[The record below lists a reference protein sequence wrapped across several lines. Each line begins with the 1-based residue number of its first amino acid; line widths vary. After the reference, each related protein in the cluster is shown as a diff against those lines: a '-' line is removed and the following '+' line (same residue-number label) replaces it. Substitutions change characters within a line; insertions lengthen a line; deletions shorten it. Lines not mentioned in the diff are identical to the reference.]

1 MFNRQFPG
9 ANNDNKS
16 NITTNTKRLQH
27 VTNKKHKSTHKLSFH
42 TGIISSRYSQSS
54 VIFQGPGQGFQCV
67 ANCILSLIY
76 HTHKNSTSWACSDIK
91 NILHSGN
98 ILYNSTGKVTTL
110 LVSDLPKY
118 IKLYNFIY
126 HIQELNSV
134 IGDIFVDNESFN
146 SIAFSQ
152 LEHVIVKHKYL
163 ILVIGDSALSIIYNN
178 TSFYVFDPHKRN
190 TYGLPDSN
198 GGAIVLKFNCFKQ
211 LCLYIH
217 ELSKS
222 LSSTHYEL
230 TPVIITKYK
239 QIRSDQK
246 ANTNTS
252 PEMKISCNVKQ
263 GTSSGK
269 NSSQTVKIKD
279 KTNEKKPY
287 LEQNISNHQ
296 LDKSD
301 QKANTNTSPEM
312 KISHN
317 AEQATPSEK
326 ISSQTVE
333 IKDKTN
339 KKNPYLEQNIS
350 NHKLDR
356 SDQKQ
361 NTKTSTEIKIC
372 HNVEQDTSPE
382 FALYTNKRKFEE
394 RNNNFT
400 NKRFRNDPNNTP
412 ETIQSNLIKR
422 KINHEI
428 DRSHKK
434 QKVDND
440 NISNTSTTNINDAC
454 KLNQNTNK
462 IKNVQV
468 KLTDV
473 MTLIHKQKNQKAY
486 KIAQK
491 DNEICKKYGHN
502 LKICLLRIDDINK
515 TLQILINRVNSDK
528 TNPILIQRN
537 NSKKK
542 NHVHNETGKISNN
555 EKQKYGKNLD
565 DSIKIFNN
573 LISEGPIYVCSVC
586 QQTQFKDKVN
596 DINRLKKNK
605 YTNLL
610 NQCKTNYKSVNNQ
623 EYICHTCKDYI
634 YKGKIPKLSI
644 KNGCG
649 FPHKPDELNLFNLEE
664 RFISPVMAFML
675 IHQLLPGGQLS
686 LSGSICHLPIEIGKI
701 INTLPRTFDQYETIS
716 VKLKRRLCYKNTVF
730 NENVRPHKIIA
741 ALQYLLKTSQLY
753 KENNIN
759 INPEWL
765 EHFTQQNKSTSLNT
779 EQQYENKQSEN
790 NIDSSDEEITNE
802 EQPNAPSV
810 NTLLAENTI
819 DPNKNIL
826 CIAPAEGQK
835 PIFTDADTE
844 YLCFPTIFCGKRR
857 NNNKYHKL
865 TKREIFKYEMRSVD
879 RRVSTNIPNIFWK
892 TKHKQINQIHQQVSF
907 ALRRNQT
914 KGKKITAKTLLNKDT
929 REKIV
934 KYDDG
939 YRIFKNIRS
948 SPPYFE
954 HKRKDLMA
962 MIRQLG
968 IPTLFISLSA
978 ADTKW
983 LELLQSIYKLT
994 NKKNIT
1000 HEQLEKMPWNE
1011 KCNLISKDPGTCA
1024 LYFNH
1029 RVKKFI
1035 KHILKSPYSPF
1046 GKLLNFFYRVEFQ
1059 HRGSPHIHGLLWIE
1073 NAPHYEKDN
1082 DNEII
1087 KYVDSII
1094 SCATNKENKKY
1105 IDLQLHKH
1113 SKTCIK
1119 KKNNK
1124 KQCRFGAPWPPL
1136 NTTQIL
1142 YPLDE
1147 HHLQNKELYSK
1158 LYNDINKFIQLKY
1171 KNKEFINFDQ
1181 ILNELNMSYET
1192 YILALR
1198 STINKKKIFL
1208 KRSLEEIYINSYM
1221 SHLIHVWKANH
1232 DIQYVL
1238 DPYSCVVYICDY
1250 LMKNNKGMSKLLENA
1265 AKEAKEGNMDLKQ
1278 SVRHIG
1284 NKFLNCSEMSEQ
1296 ECAYSLLELP
1306 ITQSSIKVEFINTS
1320 EIHNRVFIAKPDYML
1335 QKMDPDSEEIKQ
1347 QNNVDKYAQ
1356 RPHVLKQ
1363 ICLADFVALTDTVYS
1378 NNPIVSDDE
1387 MSVNENS
1394 SDEENED
1401 ITKQSSHTH
1410 NFNQLFPIKIKNKT
1424 IKLRKH
1430 RKVIRFV
1437 NYKYKVDPEN
1447 YCREKLLLYI
1457 PWQQNELKILE
1468 KFKTYIDAY
1477 NHFQKQ
1483 IHEKMKIYE
1492 PAAQIIEHALLEYEE
1507 HPDKFIPNSSS
1518 TIEDNINSI
1527 IPETDVI
1534 DDSYKFLIPDD
1545 NTEMNNYDLQQDLKI
1560 QKYNYIDSIQTK
1572 PNILDN
1578 TELIKLIN
1586 SLNCKQ
1592 YEFFLY
1598 IMQQQLHNEDQQ
1610 TLVCLHGGAGT
1621 GKSYALKAIYQ
1632 GLNKILNQKPGQQTN
1647 DLTTLLIAPTGKAA
1661 HNIKGHTIHA
1671 AFHVPANQSL
1681 MNYSKLSWDNLNSY
1695 RSKYL
1700 NLKWIICDEIS
1711 MVSNYMLKFIHLR
1724 LQEIKSNNLP
1734 FGGVNVITVGDLYQ
1748 LKPVMGQFV
1757 FEDYRN
1763 NYGPLA
1769 TNLWTEHFKIY
1780 ELTEIMRQKDD
1791 KKFAQLLNRLRIGA
1805 HTKNDIKI
1813 LKSTKT
1819 KNKHLKNKNS
1829 IPHFYP
1835 TLQQVHLHNEKVTKN
1850 PNNFCIKSICSDIL
1864 PASISKILETNINA
1878 AISKRKITHT
1888 GGLPQDVTLITN
1900 EQYDLISNIDVED
1913 GLINGAQCIIKYIQ
1927 TTQKNDDIFPYIV
1940 WAEFENK
1947 DIGTNF
1953 RKKYAYLYST
1963 QTNRQWT
1970 PIIKIKRT
1978 FIVKDHWV
1986 HRIQFPLRQAAARSI
2001 HVSQSSTYPEIYVD
2015 LEALSTP
2022 PKPFWEH
2029 MHYVAFSRVT
2039 SIAGLY
2045 IESINEKNISVSMK
2059 VSDYL
2064 KNALQNNKLQT
2075 NIQFSNKDTLNILL
2089 NNSRSFKKH
2098 FNAIQHNKLILQQH
2112 INIFLES
2119 KLCKHDKS
2127 IDYIIDDYM
2136 IVRADQKNNLTPT
2149 YGIISYLKNEI
2160 EIHKIQ
2166 YMSTETID
2174 TLYINITFKSK
2185 TISIFSIYNSPKN
2198 SYLQIE
2204 KHLIQ
2209 LLDKEI
2215 ITSNN
2220 LIVLGD
2226 FNIQYNSSNYMKL
2239 CSKLSK
2245 YNLQQHVNKYTT
2257 INNTTIDFIFT
2268 NLQIQTIN
2276 ILYAHW
2282 SDHHILQCQLNI

>member
-76 HTHKNSTSWACSDIK
+76 HTHKNSTSWASSDIK

-110 LVSDLPKY
+110 LISDLPKY

-269 NSSQTVKIKD
+269 NSSQTVEIKD
-279 KTNEKKPY
+279 KTNEKK
-287 LEQNISNHQ
+287 
-296 LDKSD
+296 
-301 QKANTNTSPEM
+301 
-312 KISHN
+312 
-317 AEQATPSEK
+317 
-326 ISSQTVE
+326 
-333 IKDKTN
+333 
-339 KKNPYLEQNIS
+339 PYLEQNIS

-382 FALYTNKRKFEE
+382 FPLYTNKRKFEE

-907 ALRRNQT
+907 ALRRNQS

-1363 ICLADFVALTDTVYS
+1363 MCLADFVALTDTVYS

-1527 IPETDVI
+1527 IPETDLI

-2045 IESINEKNISVSMK
+2045 IESINEKNISVSTK